1 MLRKMFRALAFGTG
15 AATLRGLSLLRA
27 SAASGGAAGAVY
39 ALTTPPAGNAVVV
52 YQRGVDGSL
61 TPDGLFATGGLG
73 TGSSLG
79 SQGAVI
85 VSDDHQLLFA
95 VNAGDNTISSFR
107 IWPDGLELADTA
119 SSGGTMPTSVAFFRG
134 LLYVLNAGVPNNV
147 SGFAVGRDGSLT
159 LIAGSERSLS
169 GADTGPAEVGF
180 SDDGK
185 AVIVAEK
192 ATNRIDV
199 YVVGADG
206 LLSGPTVFP
215 SAGPTP
221 FGFAVDK
228 RNTLLVSEAGAGG
241 GASSYRI
248 GANGSLTPVSSMV
261 MTGQRAACW
270 AAVTKNG
277 RYGYVT
283 NAGTGN
289 ISGFAIAQDG
299 SASLLNADGVTAA
312 TGGNPQDMALSL
324 DSSYLYARVPVTG
337 VIAIFRI
344 RSDGS
349 LDPLPSLTGTPTGL
363 AGLAGHS
370 PFPREGWGEGRA
382 SSPQPP

>member
-1 MLRKMFRALAFGTG
+1 MTSGTSHRLTLALG
-15 AATLRGLSLLRA
+15 AAAVVVLPLVPVAT
-27 SAASGGAAGAVY
+27 ASGGAAGAVY
-39 ALTTPPAGNAVVV
+39 ALTNSSDGNAVLV
-52 YQRGVDGSL
+52 YQRGGDGLL
-61 TPDGLFATGGLG
+61 TPAGSFATGGTG
-73 TGSSLG
+73 TGASLG

-95 VNAGDNTISSFR
+95 VNAGSNSISSFR
-107 IWPDGLELADTA
+107 IRPDGLELVNTVP
-119 SSGGTMPTSVAFFRG
+119 SGGTMPTSVAFFRG
-134 LLYVLNAGVPNNV
+134 LLYVLNAGSPNNV
-147 SGFAVGRDGSLT
+147 SGFAVDRDGSVAP
-159 LIAGSERSLS
+159 IAGSARPLS
-169 GADTGPAEVGF
+169 ADSAGPAQVGF

-185 AVIVAEK
+185 VVIVTEK
-192 ATNRIDV
+192 AMNRIDT
-199 YVVGADG
+199 YTVGTGG
-206 LLSGPTVFP
+206 LLTGPLVHS

-228 RNTLLVSEAGAGG
+228 RNTLLVSEAGTGG

-248 GANGSLTPVSSMV
+248 GADGSLEAVSSMG

-270 AAVTKNG
+270 AGVTKNG
-277 RYGYVT
+277 RYCYVT
-283 NAGTGN
+283 KAGARN
-289 ISGFAIAQDG
+289 SSGFAIAQDG

-349 LDPLPSLTGTPTGL
+349 LDPLPSLTATPSGL
-363 AGLAGHS
+363 VG
-370 PFPREGWGEGRA
+370 
-382 SSPQPP
+382 

>member
-1 MLRKMFRALAFGTG
+1 MLRKMFRGLAFGIG
-15 AATLRGLSLLRA
+15 AAALIGLSLLPA

-39 ALTTPPAGNAVVV
+39 ALTNSPAGNAVVV
-52 YQRGVDGSL
+52 YQRGADGSL

-79 SQGAVI
+79 SQGGVI

-107 IWPDGLELADTA
+107 IRPDGLELADTA

-147 SGFAVGRDGSLT
+147 SGFVVGRDGSLT

-228 RNTLLVSEAGAGG
+228 RNTLLVSEAGPGG

-349 LDPLPSLTGTPTGL
+349 LDSLPSLTATPSGLVGL
-363 AGLAGHS
+363 AGY
-370 PFPREGWGEGRA
+370 
-382 SSPQPP
+382 